1 MGIWDDY
8 PDEGKGR
15 GVIYILLI
23 ALIIFF
29 SLVAYRA
36 YDLKRREVDLKLR
49 LSESRF
55 GSMEAQGSFS
65 IHFLSSDHAIRMV
78 CSHTPRDPLFLLR

>member
-8 PDEGKGR
+8 PDEGKER
-15 GVIYILLI
+15 GAIYILLI

-49 LSESRF
+49 LSENRF

-65 IHFLSSDHAIRMV
+65 IRFFSADHAIRMA
-78 CSHTPRDPLFLLR
+78 CSHTPQDPLSLLR

>member
-8 PDEGKGR
+8 PDDGKER
-15 GVIYILLI
+15 GALYILLI

-29 SLVAYRA
+29 SLIAYRA

-49 LSESRF
+49 LSESRV
-55 GSMEAQGSFS
+55 GSMEAQELFS
-65 IHFLSSDHAIRMV
+65 IPLLGVDRAIWMA
-78 CSHTPRDPLFLLR
+78 CSHTPRDPLFLLL